1 MLALPFLFAENGQ
14 SCTGLPKEIT
24 LEEMSAHEKA
34 AYDATGILLMRR
46 QEDGSLTTGTGFLI
60 KMFDNLPN
68 TPTHYGLLTD
78 SHVAISDK
86 ANLFIDRGVFMSEAG
101 PNYIEID
108 VNKMPKRFDN
118 KKVEDDIAILP
129 LKGFNINTSTVRP
142 ITYGKVKYNREA
154 EGFSYTTIVSL
165 LDPNE
170 NKLQKHMIKGL
181 CSELTPLSRN
191 HKTVAIN
198 NFISSGGMSGAPVI
212 HIDDDT
218 IEILGIIKGS
228 TKKELCKGKDG
239 LSCETYVVRP

>member
-1 MLALPFLFAENGQ
+1 VLALPFLFAENDK
-14 SCTGLPKEIT
+14 SCTGLPKEIA

-46 QEDGSLTTGTGFLI
+46 QEDGNLTNGTGLLV

-68 TPTHYGLLTD
+68 TPTHYGILTV
-78 SHVAISDK
+78 SHVAYDDK
-86 ANLFIDRGVFMSEAG
+86 GSLFIDQGVFMSEVG

-108 VNKMPKRFDN
+108 VSKMPRRFDN
-118 KKVEDDIAILP
+118 KRAEDDIAILP

-142 ITYGKVKYNREA
+142 IAYGKVKYNRKA
-154 EGFSYTTIVSL
+154 EGFSYTTVFSL

-181 CSELTPLSRN
+181 CTKLTPLSRN
-191 HKTVAIN
+191 HKIITIS
-198 NFISSGGMSGAPVI
+198 NFASSDGMSGAPII
-212 HIDDDT
+212 HIGANT

-228 TKKELCKGKDG
+228 TKKEFCDNNTDID
-239 LSCETYVVRP
+239 CTTYVVRP